1 MEPLNAAIKLKRV
14 GLAKTIRGSIFCVGG
29 ILLTLSPVIVGFLMG
44 LGGGGGGGLIL
55 TIVPG
60 FILTTIGIISMFR
73 GIYQSLR
80 TRTPAES
87 VDLELRANVLK
98 EKAISTAILVPVVM
112 LSSAIICFVIGNMGL
127 GPTAGSIA
135 AIASAIPPAIVTVI
149 CVVLAVKS
157 KLPRLRLV
165 LSTLSVVFLVSIYLE
180 AQTLYVIFVDQITS
194 TYK

>member
-1 MEPLNAAIKLKRV
+1 MEPVNASIKLKRV

-60 FILTTIGIISMFR
+60 FILTTIGIISMSR
-73 GIYQSLR
+73 GIYKSLR

-98 EKAISTAILVPVVM
+98 DKAISTAILVPVVM

-135 AIASAIPPAIVTVI
+135 AIVSAIPPAIVTVM
-149 CVVLAVKS
+149 CVVLNLS
-157 KLPRLRLV
+157 EHMLKLISLRAR
-165 LSTLSVVFLVSIYLE
+165 F
-180 AQTLYVIFVDQITS
+180 
-194 TYK
+194 

>member
-1 MEPLNAAIKLKRV
+1 MEPLNASIKLKRV

-73 GIYQSLR
+73 GIGQSLR

-87 VDLELRANVLK
+87 VDLELRANVIR

-112 LSSAIICFVIGNMGL
+112 LSSAIICFVIGNMGA

-135 AIASAIPPAIVTVI
+135 AIVSAIPPAIVTVS
-149 CVVLAVKS
+149 CVLLAVKS

-165 LSTLSVVFLVSIYLE
+165 LSTLSVVFLAGIYLE